1 MNTAS
6 IYSLARDILN
16 TNSTVLPDAKLLEW
30 LNIALG
36 HRILDILR
44 YQIDRNASM
53 TMAKTDFVS
62 TTGLS
67 EGDNGYNGEY
77 SFPSDLLRPIRA
89 EVSYNGTEWKR
100 CKIYDLNENEDSE
113 ADKEQLDSTFSAS
126 EPVVNFERYS
136 YFVRPLNTGDTV
148 ANGIRVWYEKRQTA
162 LTAGDTPEFEQ
173 NLHDLLAFDIAEM
186 ETIRHAEKYPSEV
199 VGRIRNEK
207 AKREDRFIWFYNN
220 QMKRNFQAIPK
231 YVNCN

>member
-16 TNSTVLPDAKLLEW
+16 TNSTVLSDAKLLEW

-36 HRILDILR
+36 HRTLDILR
-44 YQIDRNASM
+44 YQVDRNASM

-89 EVSYNGTEWKR
+89 EISFDGTTWNR

-113 ADKEQLDSTFSAS
+113 ASQEQLNSTFSVS
-126 EPVVNFERYS
+126 DPVVNFERYS

-162 LTAGDTPEFEQ
+162 LTAGDSPEFEQ
-173 NLHDLLAFDIAEM
+173 NLHDILAYDIAGM
-186 ETIRHAEKYPSEV
+186 ELIRHAEKYPQETV
-199 VGRIRNEK
+199 RRIEEQK
-207 AKREDRFIWFYNN
+207 SIVEDLFIWFYNN
-220 QMKRNFQAIPK
+220 QMKRTFRLNPK
-231 YVNCN
+231 VENCS